1 MIDNTNY
8 YFTDDEYDV
17 FKEDRQTSALKP
29 EMDMRRR
36 IRQKLLDLNEEILP
50 IIKEKGWNLH
60 NHYKKSNV
68 TSMIVP
74 NELNKGRVN
83 WLGVRYGKSKSELEQ
98 LNYGLPRYGDDRS
111 GDILGFQKYTC
122 MQINVSYTGFEAGI
136 YFAVPHDSV
145 DRNYLQDKIDDLK
158 DQIVSE
164 LNNLKGYGFKW
175 SVWNTNIDAQNSVPD
190 FGYADPENTFDFD
203 ARDPEEFID
212 WWKKNDVDGCY
223 SSMLMHFPRHDKRIS
238 EEAIVE
244 TIIDIFEKL
253 YDFYN
258 IISWHP
264 KNI

>member
-1 MIDNTNY
+1 MVDNTNY
-8 YFTDDEYDV
+8 YFTDEEYDV
-17 FKEDRQTSALKP
+17 FKEERQTSSLKP
-29 EMDMRRR
+29 EMDMRRQ
-36 IRQKLLDLNEEILP
+36 IRQKLLDLNDEILP
-50 IIKEKGWNLH
+50 IIKERNWNLH

-74 NELNKGRVN
+74 NEMNKGRVN
-83 WLGVRYGKSKSELEQ
+83 WLGIRYGKSKSELAE
-98 LNYGLPRYGDDRS
+98 LNYGIDYTDKQDK
-111 GDILGFQKYTC
+111 LGFQKYTC

-145 DRNYLQDKIDDLK
+145 DRGYLIDKIDDLK
-158 DQIVSE
+158 PQIVDE
-164 LNNLKGYGFKW
+164 LYNLKGYGFKW

-203 ARDPEEFID
+203 AQDPEDFID

-223 SSMLMHFPRHDKRIS
+223 SSMLMHFPRHDARIS
-238 EEAIVE
+238 EDNIVN
-244 TIIDIFEKL
+244 TIIDVFAKL

-264 KNI
+264 KVV